1 MAKHGEFKISLS
13 NPMDDK
19 ILNSTTNGRNSVRGE
34 GGSGSGVF
42 DVGCV
47 KCSGKVIMR
56 VHRIHTGLFNMG
68 ASW

>member
-1 MAKHGEFKISLS
+1 MAEIQCV
-13 NPMDDK
+13 
-19 ILNSTTNGRNSVRGE
+19 VRE
-34 GGSGSGVF
+34 GVGVGCF

-68 ASW
+68 AW

>member
-1 MAKHGEFKISLS
+1 MGMAKHGEFKISLS

-42 DVGCV
+42 
-47 KCSGKVIMR
+47 
-56 VHRIHTGLFNMG
+56 
-68 ASW
+68 